1 MATSATASVHD
12 SYGRVGAFPNE
23 LTCTTKVSKR
33 MLVLAASFMQA
44 SPVARSRTPKTFEK
58 GKTMAIKQQSSEK
71 MEIVSTSSQTIAG
84 EPLAYPAT
92 PEPEV
97 TAALFTME
105 PGSRSEWMVHPVQ
118 GFLYILEGTLTVE
131 FADDG
136 SRQSFEAGTAFLQT
150 RTKWHRGRNDSDT
163 TMRFL
168 AVFTGAK
175 HIPPVLH
182 PPVGTALS

>member
-1 MATSATASVHD
+1 
-12 SYGRVGAFPNE
+12 
-23 LTCTTKVSKR
+23 
-33 MLVLAASFMQA
+33 MLGSMASFMQV
-44 SPVARSRTPKTFEK
+44 SLRVRSHTTKTFEK
-58 GKTMAIKQQSSEK
+58 GKTMAVKQQSSEK
-71 MEIVSTSSQTIAG
+71 MMVVSTSSQTIAG

-97 TAALFTME
+97 TAAIFTME
-105 PGSRSEWMVHPVQ
+105 PGTQSQWMVHPVQ

-150 RTKWHRGRNDSDT
+150 RTKWHRGRNDGDT

-182 PPVGTALS
+182 PPVGVALS